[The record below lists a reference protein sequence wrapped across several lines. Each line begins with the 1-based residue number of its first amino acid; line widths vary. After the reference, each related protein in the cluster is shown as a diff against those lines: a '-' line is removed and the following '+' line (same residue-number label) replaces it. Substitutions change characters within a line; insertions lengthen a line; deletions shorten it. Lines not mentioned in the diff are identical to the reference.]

1 MRKSWI
7 FAVAGVALLSAL
19 LVQIG
24 TAQQG
29 KGKGNKAAAKQTG
42 VPPGDW
48 PLYSRDLTSDRFS
61 PLTQINTTNVAQLTQ
76 AWTYRPPAP
85 PPSAN
90 PGRGPGQGKGAPGQ
104 GKGAADGKGKGGG
117 RGGAG
122 GIGGEVTPIVVN
134 GVMYVPAGPRV
145 IAIEADSG
153 KEIWTFNAPGAVGNR
168 AVGYWPGDTNNP
180 PRILFTAGSKMMALN
195 ANTGKVDPGFG
206 NEGTVEIGINWGGAP
221 YVYRNLV
228 MLGLNNGESTDGPNG
243 DTRVYDVRNGSKLW
257 DFKSIAQPGDPGHNT
272 WLDDGWKKR
281 AGVNVWGW
289 YLTVDEA
296 RDLIYMPFG
305 SAAGNY
311 WGGDRPGANLYANS
325 IVALDANTGKMKWY
339 FQVVH
344 HDLWD
349 TDLPAAPSL
358 FDVTRNGRKIP
369 AMAVVSKN
377 ALMFILNRETGKPIY
392 PVEERP
398 VPKGDV
404 PGEWYSPTQP
414 FPVKPPPLT
423 RNSFDKDKDLVTADD
438 TTPEHAAACKELFE
452 KGNYFNQ
459 GPFTPFPFHEAG
471 SPPKSALQ
479 LPGVG
484 SPNWGGTSADPTI
497 GYVFVATNDTAL
509 SGWIEKKV
517 EGGNYGSGN
526 GSPQPYDRGSISGP
540 GPYSGFSVM
549 GMPCYKPPWG
559 HLYAINAN
567 TGDIA
572 WQVVLGVNDR
582 LPEGKQNVGAV
593 NGAGPTATAGGLLF
607 APSSDSRFRA
617 FESKTGKQLWE
628 VKLDAS
634 MGANPMTYEGKNG
647 KQYVAGV
654 VGGAVVAFALP

>member
-1 MRKSWI
+1 MRSSWL

-19 LVQIG
+19 LVQVG
-24 TAQQG
+24 PAQQG
-29 KGKGNKAAAKQTG
+29 KGQTGPAKQ
-42 VPPGDW
+42 VKQVKAIPPGDW
-48 PLYSRDLTSDRFS
+48 PLYSRDSASDRFS
-61 PLTQINTTNVAQLTQ
+61 PLTQINTTNVAQLKQ

-85 PPSAN
+85 PAPPDN
-90 PGRGPGQGKGAPGQ
+90 GKGG
-104 GKGAADGKGKGGG
+104 GKGKGK
-117 RGGAG
+117 GGAG

-134 GVMYVPAGPRV
+134 GVMYVPAGTRV
-145 IAIEADSG
+145 MALEADSG
-153 KEIWTFNAPGAVGNR
+153 KEIWTYNAPGAVGNR
-168 AVGYWPGDTNNP
+168 AVGYWPGEASNP
-180 PRILFTAGSKMMALN
+180 PRVLFTTGTKMMALN
-195 ANTGKVDPGFG
+195 ANTGAVDPGFG
-206 NEGTVEIGINWGGAP
+206 KEGTVDIGITWGGAP
-221 YVYRNLV
+221 YVYKNLV
-228 MLGLNNGESTDGPNG
+228 ILGNNNGESTDGPPG
-243 DTRVYDVRNGSKLW
+243 DTKVYDARTGSKLW
-257 DFKSIAQPGDPGHNT
+257 DFKTIAQPGDPAHAT

-281 AGVNVWGW
+281 AGVNTWGW
-289 YLTVDEA
+289 YFSVDEA
-296 RDLIYMPFG
+296 RDLIYMPLG

-325 IVALDANTGKMKWY
+325 IVAVDANTGKYKWH

-358 FDVTRNGRKIP
+358 FDITKDGRQIP

-377 ALMFILNRETGKPIY
+377 ALMFILNRETGEPIHG
-392 PVEERP
+392 VEERP

-414 FPVKPPPLT
+414 FPVKPPALA
-423 RNSFDKDKDLVTADD
+423 RNSFSKDKDLVTAAD

-452 KGNYFNQ
+452 KGNYSNQ
-459 GPFTPFPFHEAG
+459 GPFTPFPYHEVG
-471 SPPKSALQ
+471 GPVKSALQ
-479 LPGVG
+479 FPGVG
-484 SPNWGGTSADPTI
+484 APNWGGTSADPTL
-497 GYVFVATNDTAL
+497 GYVFVQTADSVL

-540 GPYSGFSVM
+540 GPYSGFAAM

-559 HLYAINAN
+559 RIYAINAN

-572 WQVVLGVNDR
+572 WQAPLGINER

-593 NGAGPTATAGGLLF
+593 GSAGPTSTAGGLVF
-607 APSSDSRFRA
+607 APSSDSRFQA
-617 FESKTGKQLWE
+617 LDSKTGKQLWQ
-628 VKLDAS
+628 VKMDGN
-634 MGANPMTYEGKNG
+634 MGANPMTYTGKNG